1 MSPTKLNER
10 LVGELERFLRDELTR
25 LRASLQAIVKE
36 NRDAENSTL
45 TDISTHA
52 ADTLNTEIQVAL
64 VGRRTQQVS
73 LIEDA
78 LARLAEGQYGFCQE
92 CDEFIGVPRLRAL
105 PFAQRC
111 RDCQDEAERRARRE
125 AGDAARGLPREIS
138 LEAA

>member
-52 ADTLNTEIQVAL
+52 ADTLHTEIQVAL

-111 RDCQDEAERRARRE
+111 RNCQDDAERRARRE

>member
-36 NRDAENSTL
+36 NRDAENTTL

-92 CDEFIGVPRLRAL
+92 CDEFIGGPRLRAL

-125 AGDAARGLPREIS
+125 AGEAARGLPREVS